1 MANEKKTLG
10 FSAEPAAHKRFAAIR
25 QTMPTDLTSDQ
36 IINALMDAYEQRNAQ
51 TEAQEADKQLIT
63 SLQDSNAAL
72 EQQLATLQEQH
83 AEELRRQEEALRQEM
98 QLAINDN
105 SQKGDMVQLRLDEL
119 QAKYD
124 SLLERYNAA
133 TNANTELKNRI
144 TDFDNRQ
151 RGYVLSP
158 FAQAMAEAICRIH
171 NENSDN
177 QWHPEML
184 LEDMLLRYNIE
195 RRARW
200 FYPFVLT
207 DSAIVALAHD
217 INPQVQ
223 NIDQLKAWIFRQ

>member
-10 FSAEPAAHKRFAAIR
+10 FSAEPATHKRFAAIR

-36 IINALMDAYEQRNAQ
+36 IINALMDAYEQSIAR
-51 TEAQEADKQLIT
+51 TEAQEADQQLIV

-83 AEELRRQEEALRQEM
+83 TEELRRQEETIRREM
-98 QLAINDN
+98 QQAINDN
-105 SQKGDMVQLRLDEL
+105 SQKGDMVQLRFDEL

-124 SLLERYNAA
+124 NLQEQYSAA
-133 TNANTELKNRI
+133 TAANAELNDRL
-144 TDFDNRQ
+144 TDFGNRQ
-151 RGYVLSP
+151 QGYVLSP
-158 FAQAMAEAICRIH
+158 FAQSMAEAICRIH
-171 NENSDN
+171 NENSDHP
-177 QWHPEML
+177 WRPEML

-207 DSAIVALAHD
+207 DSAIVALAHN